1 MDKIDKLS
9 IGDEFLDS
17 AIQLYLDEGKY
28 LSALHLA
35 GASEE
40 IFGKWLR
47 CNKSQDYS
55 SFMLDQT
62 EKIFRDN
69 GIDIDKKSVKNADK
83 HSKNSIKHLDSINDR
98 YAQLEPQFDAFIK
111 ITEAIM
117 NHSFLKRVKSENIE
131 RFEKYIMET
140 KGNNCL

>member
-69 GIDIDKKSVKNADK
+69 GIDIDKKSVNKRRGG
-83 HSKNSIKHLDSINDR
+83 SGL
-98 YAQLEPQFDAFIK
+98 
-111 ITEAIM
+111 AIM
-117 NHSFLKRVKSENIE
+117 HL
-131 RFEKYIMET
+131 
-140 KGNNCL
+140 C